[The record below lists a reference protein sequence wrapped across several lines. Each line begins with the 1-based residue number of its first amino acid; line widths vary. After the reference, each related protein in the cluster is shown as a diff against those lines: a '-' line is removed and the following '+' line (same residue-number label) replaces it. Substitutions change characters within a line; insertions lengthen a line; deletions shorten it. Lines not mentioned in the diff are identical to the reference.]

1 MTPSYLS
8 RRVIVDRFS
17 LLNHLIWQIQQLPL
31 HYQEIFFADS
41 RNVHTA
47 EACLRR
53 ALEALFDLG
62 RHILSMG
69 FGLPAASYRDIATHL
84 AEREALDEGEEK
96 LFVQMAGYRNRL
108 TYVFH
113 EVISAELF
121 RVCVEDLEDLATIRS
136 ALQRWIR
143 DNPHRIDNPLT
154 DADGQA

>member
-8 RRVIVDRFS
+8 RRVVVDRFS
-17 LLNHLIWQIQQLPL
+17 LLNHMIRQIQQLPL
-31 HYQEIFFADS
+31 HNEEIFFADS

-47 EACLRR
+47 ESCLRR

-62 RHILSMG
+62 RHILSKG

-84 AEREALDEGEEK
+84 AEREVLVEGEEK

-108 TYVFH
+108 THVYH
-113 EVISAELF
+113 EVNSAELY

-136 ALQRWIR
+136 AFQRWIR